1 MIRQGQQWPCLFSV
15 ECTCNQGGGGY
26 LEDEFISAAKL
37 IPEPNRSPMTQ
48 DWGYGFRSGLKEGK
62 PDYDGFPKATR
73 VVENY
78 PAGACS
84 SIRRDIFP

>member
-62 PDYDGFPKATR
+62 PDYDGFPKATG

-78 PAGACS
+78 SAGACS
-84 SIRRDIFP
+84 SIRRDISP